1 VSHVVQV
8 QTEVRDVVAIRGACG
23 RLGLA
28 EPVYGEVNRGACGRL
43 GLAEPVYGEVK
54 LFSSTAV
61 GWAVRLPGWRYPVVC
76 DVVTA
81 KVAYDNFEGRWGE
94 QKQLDAFLAE
104 LCSREGSDRGQAGR
118 AFVTEQPLA
127 DGSIKL
133 TIQMGGAY

>member
-1 VSHVVQV
+1 MSHVVQV

-23 RLGLA
+23 RLGL
-28 EPVYGEVNRGACGRL
+28 V
-43 GLAEPVYGEVK
+43 EPVYGEVK

-76 DVVTA
+76 DVATA

-94 QKQLDAFLAE
+94 PKQLDAFLQNYAVE
-104 LCSREGSDRGQAGR
+104 KAGIEARR
-118 AFVTEQPLA
+118 AGHSVTEQLLS

>member
-1 VSHVVQV
+1 MSHVVQV

-23 RLGLA
+23 RLGL
-28 EPVYGEVNRGACGRL
+28 V
-43 GLAEPVYGEVK
+43 EPVYGEVK
-54 LFSSTAV
+54 LFSSSAV

-94 QKQLDAFLAE
+94 QKQLDAFLQGYAVE
-104 LCSREGSDRGQAGR
+104 KARIEARRAGHT
-118 AFVTEQPLA
+118 VTEQPLA